1 MGESKMK
8 NVHADNHRGIKK
20 PFYRKWWVWLLIIVG
35 VYILFSLFQAIGES
49 NEQIFLDV
57 KDSTVTLNKKAEAN
71 VEFTTNKENKY
82 TLTDVASGK
91 KLASSQAK
99 TGHEGITMYTS
110 GKYKLTVFDNGAK
123 ESKIITVKPLRIKAS
138 ELTDDNSSTTT
149 KTDSK
154 SKAMNFGQG
163 DMVGN
168 GDMVASITVNS
179 VQLVGADN
187 DMVVDV
193 SSNYDGMQQY
203 AIVNYTVK
211 AIKGEIPLDDF
222 DGSELSIAD
231 SNGTIGTQS
240 SNRDPGTPDTLSE
253 GQSADLR
260 IGVGLKHS
268 GNDMTIKFNN
278 LTWKGQAQ

>member
-1 MGESKMK
+1 MEESKMK

-35 VYILFSLFQAIGES
+35 VYILFSLFQAIGEC

-240 SNRDPGTPDTLSE
+240 SNRDPGIPDTLSE